1 MAETVVSM
9 ARSML
14 GGAISKAASAAAAEL
29 SLVMGVQKDIWFI
42 KDELK
47 TMQAF
52 LAAAEAT
59 KNRDMLLKVW
69 AEQVRD
75 LSYNIEDC
83 LDEFMVH
90 VRSQSLTKRLM
101 KLKDRRRI
109 AIQIR
114 NLKARVEEV
123 SSRNARYNLIKTE
136 ASTTSDKEVP
146 YIEDVRNHSAS
157 NTDEAELV
165 GFTKPREELIKLM
178 DVNTRDGDA
187 KVICVVGMGGL
198 GKTTLARKTYES
210 KEDIVKN
217 FSCCAWITVS
227 QSFYKIEMLKD
238 MIRQLLGGDSLKNLL
253 KELEGKVVQVK
264 DLAEYLNQ
272 EIKDKRY
279 LIILDDLWTIDA
291 WRWIKDIVFP
301 NSNKKGSRIIVTTRD
316 VGLAKECTLES
327 LIYHLKTLEVVEA
340 TNLLLKKS
348 RKTNEDMTTDA
359 NFKSIVEK
367 LVKKCGCLPLAI
379 LTIGGILATKKIVEW
394 EHVYNQ
400 LPSELES
407 NPSLEAMKMM
417 VTLSYNHL
425 PSHLKPCFLYLSIFP
440 EDFEIKM
447 RRLVERWIAEGLIRG
462 GTGVNIEDVAKGY
475 FNELINRSMLQASR
489 VNIEGVVK
497 SCRVHDI
504 VRDVMISVSR
514 DENFVHV
521 AGNNVTGAT
530 EETFRHVAYH
540 GSMCQKIDMDWS
552 HVRSITV
559 FGERPLRPSPSICS
573 PDMRMVRALDLE
585 NAQFQVTQKDIINI
599 GLFRHLKYLNFSDPR
614 GYSHIYKLPRSIGK
628 LQGLRTL
635 NIRDSY
641 ITELPTE
648 ICKLK
653 SLHSLRCT
661 RNSSYEY
668 FDLYSPREC
677 LVQTLCLPMLF
688 TPLTDPSDCTEK
700 VAELHMAWSSRW
712 SESEG
717 VRVPKGIGNLKELQI
732 LEVVDIR
739 RTSCK
744 AIKELG
750 ELVQL
755 RKLSVATEGATK
767 QKCKVLCDAI
777 QKLTCLRSLE
787 VHGSLEVDGSLEWLH
802 DVSSPPPLL
811 RSLKLY
817 GCLGEIPGWV
827 GDLMHLV
834 KLHLWRSE
842 IKEEGKI
849 MEILG
854 PLPNLMH
861 LRLGRGSYI
870 GEKLAFKTGA
880 FPNLKNLDI
889 WGLSEELKFEDGTSP
904 QLAMIDI
911 NWCILASG
919 IIGVNQLP
927 KLKEIALGHYG
938 RVANLAMLQSEIEA
952 HPNSP
957 VLRLSDGRSNHDL
970 GGRRCPSGR
979 INRGIIISPS

>member
-52 LAAAEAT
+52 LAGAEAT

-90 VRSQSLTKRLM
+90 VRSQSLRKRLR

-114 NLKARVEEV
+114 NLKSRVEEV
-123 SSRNARYNLIKTE
+123 SSRNARYNLIKIE
-136 ASTTSDKEVP
+136 ASMTSDKEVSC
-146 YIEDVRNHSAS
+146 IEDVRNHSAS

-165 GFTKPREELIKLM
+165 GFRKPREELIKLM

-198 GKTTLARKTYES
+198 GKTTLARKAYES
-210 KEDIVKN
+210 KEDIVNN

-227 QSFYKIEMLKD
+227 QSFFKIEMLKD

-253 KELEGKVVQVK
+253 KELEGKVVQAK
-264 DLAEYLNQ
+264 DLAEYLNK

-279 LIILDDLWTIDA
+279 LIILDDLWTIDI
-291 WRWIKDIVFP
+291 WRWMKDIVFP

-327 LIYHLKTLEVVEA
+327 LVYHLKTLEVVEA

-348 RKTNEDMTTDA
+348 RKIFEDMDKDE

-379 LTIGGILATKKIVEW
+379 LTIGGILATKKIEEW

-425 PSHLKPCFLYLSIFP
+425 PSHLKPCLLYVSIFP
-440 EDFEIKM
+440 EDSEIQM

-475 FNELINRSMLQASR
+475 FNELINRSMLQPSR

-514 DENFVHV
+514 DENFVYV
-521 AGNNVTGAT
+521 AGHNVTGAM

-540 GSMCQKIDMDWS
+540 GS
-552 HVRSITV
+552 
-559 FGERPLRPSPSICS
+559 FER
-573 PDMRMVRALDLE
+573 A
-585 NAQFQVTQKDIINI
+585 
-599 GLFRHLKYLNFSDPR
+599 
-614 GYSHIYKLPRSIGK
+614 KL
-628 LQGLRTL
+628 
-635 NIRDSY
+635 
-641 ITELPTE
+641 
-648 ICKLK
+648 
-653 SLHSLRCT
+653 
-661 RNSSYEY
+661 
-668 FDLYSPREC
+668 
-677 LVQTLCLPMLF
+677 
-688 TPLTDPSDCTEK
+688 
-700 VAELHMAWSSRW
+700 VAELHMGWSSRW
-712 SESEG
+712 TESDG
-717 VRVPKGIGNLKELQI
+717 VRVPKGIGKLKELQI
-732 LEVVDIR
+732 LEVVDIS

-744 AIKELG
+744 AIKELR

-755 RKLSVATEGATK
+755 RKLSVVTQGASK
-767 QKCKVLCDAI
+767 QKCKLLCDAM

-787 VHGSLEVDGSLEWLH
+787 VAGSLGWVH
-802 DVSSPPPLL
+802 VVSSPPPLL
-811 RSLKLY
+811 RSLKL
-817 GCLGEIPGWV
+817 GGFLGEIPGWV
-827 GDLMHLV
+827 GNLMHLV
-834 KLHLWRSE
+834 KLYLGASV

-854 PLPNLMH
+854 SLPNLMH
-861 LRLGRGSYI
+861 LRLGPSSYI

-880 FPNLKNLDI
+880 FPNLKMVGICDLV
-889 WGLSEELKFEDGTSP
+889 GLSELKFEDGTSP

-911 NWCILASG
+911 AVCNLASG

-927 KLKEIALGHYG
+927 NLKEIALGDEG
-938 RVANLAMLQSEIEA
+938 RVAKLAMLQSEVDA

-957 VLRLSDGRSNHDL
+957 VLRLKMDRNEHDQGDVVVQVEEATGESSAGGSSRSYAVVTTNISQDDL
-970 GGRRCPSGR
+970 LYTYNSC
-979 INRGIIISPS
+979 